1 MSPIHKVAL
10 GFLVAAMVL
19 YLIAP
24 WAGVAALVFAVAL
37 ELWAYV
43 LAIAGILEKRFS
55 SKKQTD
61 KPRGAKAT
69 CARCS
74 GLVPRNARRRSEGRH
89 SSRRPIHER
98 TWRRSSAARYRV

>member
-10 GFLVAAMVL
+10 GFLVAAMIL

-37 ELWAYV
+37 EIWAYV
-43 LAIAGILEKRFS
+43 LAIAGILEKRFPP
-55 SKKQTD
+55 KKQTD

-74 GLVPRNARRRSEGRH
+74 GLVSWDAEKCPHCGF
-89 SSRRPIHER
+89 IFG
-98 TWRRSSAARYRV
+98 V